1 MPIKMDKN
9 IKLSIVIPIHDM
21 KGGAD
26 FLWASIN
33 ALMDQSFQDFEIVI
47 TKAGKMAENTNAGIK
62 RARGELIKVLY
73 LDDRLAYKDAL
84 KDIVEAMEGK
94 EWLITGCSTNFSPH
108 YTDNI
113 ETGNNK
119 LGSPSCLTMRNNKPL
134 LFDEK
139 MSWLLDCD
147 LYKRMYEKYGAP
159 VILEGEHVVMGIGN
173 HQMTNILTDEEKK
186 GEYIYLK
193 TKNDNRNLS

>member
-1 MPIKMDKN
+1 MDKN

-26 FLWASIN
+26 FLWASIS

-73 LDDRLAYKDAL
+73 LDDRLAHKDAL

-94 EWLITGCSTNFSPH
+94 EWLITGCNTNLYPH

-186 GEYIYLK
+186 EEYIYLK
-193 TKNDNRNLS
+193 IKNDNRNLS